1 MVLGVNEE
9 LTQQRVNYQLTM
21 LQERKLEL
29 QREIEDIDKTIE
41 AITYRFKG
49 EEIARQ

>member
-1 MVLGVNEE
+1 MALGVNGE
-9 LTQQRVNYQLTM
+9 LTQQRVNYQITM

-29 QREIEDIDKTIE
+29 QREIEDIDKTI
-41 AITYRFKG
+41 IIINSRFKG